1 MEVFLIRHAQSLNN
15 ARPEAD
21 RVADPSLTDL
31 GHEQAHRLALWAR
44 SLRLTRLI
52 TSPFL
57 RALQTTEKIRDVTGM
72 TPEVR
77 TVLHEQG
84 GCYSG
89 HTPKERVGQPG
100 MTRWEIE
107 QQFPGFSVDSG
118 IDGQGWWKRK
128 PYEAWQQAALRA
140 GLLLQRTREEFG
152 TSPNRVAYVMH
163 ADIKLLLLQHFHR
176 GELPTAKNAAV
187 TRIVFTPMN
196 VHVSEYNCVEH
207 LPRLLVTG

>member
-1 MEVFLIRHAQSLNN
+1 MEVFLIRHAQSQNN
-15 ARPEAD
+15 ARPEVD

-57 RALQTTEKIRDVTGM
+57 RALQTTEKVRDITGL

-77 TVLHEQG
+77 TLLHEQG

-89 HTPKERVGQPG
+89 HTPDKRVGQPG
-100 MTRWEIE
+100 MTRLEIE
-107 QQFPGFSVDSG
+107 QQFPGFSVDPG

-128 PYEAWQQAALRA
+128 PYETWQQATRRA
-140 GLLLQRTREEFG
+140 GVLLQRTREEFG
-152 TSPNRVAYVMH
+152 ASTNRVAYVMH
-163 ADIKLLLLQHFHR
+163 ADIKLLLLQHFHT
-176 GELPTAKNAAV
+176 GDLQTAKNAAA
-187 TRIVFTPMN
+187 TRIVITPMD
-196 VHVSEYNCVEH
+196 VQVSEYNRVEH